1 MSLEQKRFFQSG
13 RQFEQN
19 RIIKMLEEH
28 KTELQGNFTENDE
41 HQAFLEG
48 LEEAISILQ
57 LNIFLDS
64 ANDEVD
70 NVKNTNI

>member
-13 RQFEQN
+13 RKFEQN

-28 KTELQGNFTENDE
+28 KTELQGSFTESDE
-41 HQAFLEG
+41 HKAFLEG

-57 LNIFLDS
+57 LNIFLE
-64 ANDEVD
+64 NTNGEVD
-70 NVKNTNI
+70 NVEDKNF

>member
-1 MSLEQKRFFQSG
+1 MSLEQKQFFQSG
-13 RQFEQN
+13 RKFEQN

-28 KTELQGNFTENDE
+28 KTELQGSFTESDE
-41 HQAFLEG
+41 HKAFLEG

-64 ANDEVD
+64 TNDEVD
-70 NVKNTNI
+70 NVEDKNI

>member
-13 RQFEQN
+13 RKFEQK

-28 KTELQGNFTENDE
+28 KTELQGNFTESDE
-41 HQAFLEG
+41 HKAFLEG

-64 ANDEVD
+64 TNDEVD
-70 NVKNTNI
+70 NVENTNI